1 MYNMVVLMGEAG
13 AGKDSMMQA
22 VLEKLAERGHVADVH
37 EIVSVI
43 FTNEDPVGILT
54 AEGNLL
60 LTTTND
66 IRAIGRVAK
75 GVKGIKLNEGDY
87 VASAKILPKNTKEIL
102 SITRKGL
109 SKRTGFDEFGFTGK
123 NTKGK
128 KVQKITDGDLM
139 ADFLAIENE
148 PEVLVVSSTA
158 QLKVST
164 LEISSLGR
172 GAQGSKTIKLKETD
186 KVISLLKI

>member
-1 MYNMVVLMGEAG
+1 MLDEYNVKRAGGAKAIELAAGDEIINVLF
-13 AGKDSMMQA
+13 
-22 VLEKLAERGHVADVH
+22 V
-37 EIVSVI
+37 
-43 FTNEDPVGILT
+43 NEESIGILT

-66 IRAIGRVAK
+66 VRAIGRVAK
-75 GVKGIKLNEGDY
+75 GIRGIKLNDGDY
-87 VASAKILPKNTKEIL
+87 VVSAKVLPQNTKELL

-109 SKRTGFDEFGFTGK
+109 SKRTSFDEFIFTGK

-128 KVQKITDGDLM
+128 KIQKITGDDLM
-139 ADFLAIENE
+139 ADFFAVENE
-148 PEVLVVSSTA
+148 SEILVVSSTA
-158 QLKVST
+158 QLKVSV

-186 KVISLLKI
+186 RVISLSKI